1 MRLRCNA
8 VMGGMSDMNLH
19 FCHAS
24 IECSYKR
31 RRGVVSQIFLL
42 VISRRDDWI
51 LGGIS
56 LLVEGAIEELRHR
69 DELAAQAIYMM
80 Q

>member
-1 MRLRCNA
+1 
-8 VMGGMSDMNLH
+8 MNLH

-31 RRGVVSQIFLL
+31 RRGVVPQIFLL

-51 LGGIS
+51 LSVIS

-69 DELAAQAIYMM
+69 DEPAAQSIYIIQMWYT
-80 Q
+80 

>member
-1 MRLRCNA
+1 
-8 VMGGMSDMNLH
+8 MNLY

-24 IECSYKR
+24 IECAYKR
-31 RRGVVSQIFLL
+31 RGSVGSQIFLL

-69 DELAAQAIYMM
+69 DEPAAQALYIM
-80 Q
+80 QI